1 MFQGRQYCFVE
12 GTGTL
17 RSDRPGFEFE
27 LCQSLTLR
35 PSASSFM
42 SQAHFPH
49 PSNEGVYSVTKLCLT
64 LWDPMDCSIP
74 GLHVLHYL
82 PEFAEIHVH
91 WVCDAVKP
99 SHLCHPFLLLPSV
112 FPSIRVF
119 FNELVLCI
127 RWPKYW
133 SFHFSIS
140 PSNEYSGLIS
150 LRIDW
155 FNLAVQGTLTRL
167 LPLLSYHNPIC
178 VLHKSHYKWG

>member
-17 RSDRPGFEFE
+17 KSDRPGFEFE

-49 PSNEGVYSVTKLCLT
+49 PSNEGLCSVAKLCLT
-64 LWDPMDCSIP
+64 LCNPTGCSTP
-74 GLHVLHYL
+74 GLCVIHYL

-91 WVCDAVKP
+91 WVSDAIKP
-99 SHLCHPFLLLPSV
+99 SRPLPPFSPSV

-119 FNELVLCI
+119 FNELALCI

-133 SFHFSIS
+133 SFCFSIS
-140 PSNEYSGLIS
+140 PSNENSMKHTHTHTHTHTYLNV
-150 LRIDW
+150 LRKIKLKVLMRMW
-155 FNLAVQGTLTRL
+155 RKWNTYIL
-167 LPLLSYHNPIC
+167 LL
-178 VLHKSHYKWG
+178 GM

>member
-99 SHLCHPFLLLPSV
+99 SHPLPPF
-112 FPSIRVF
+112 
-119 FNELVLCI
+119 
-127 RWPKYW
+127 
-133 SFHFSIS
+133 S
-140 PSNEYSGLIS
+140 PSAFSLSQHQGLFQWVSS
-150 LRIDW
+150 LHQVAKV
-155 FNLAVQGTLTRL
+155 LE
-167 LPLLSYHNPIC
+167 LPLQHQSFQWIFRVDFLKNWL
-178 VLHKSHYKWG
+178 V

>member
-1 MFQGRQYCFVE
+1 ME

-99 SHLCHPFLLLPSV
+99 SHPLPPF
-112 FPSIRVF
+112 
-119 FNELVLCI
+119 
-127 RWPKYW
+127 
-133 SFHFSIS
+133 S
-140 PSNEYSGLIS
+140 PSAFSLSQHQGLFQWVSS
-150 LRIDW
+150 LHQVAKV
-155 FNLAVQGTLTRL
+155 LE
-167 LPLLSYHNPIC
+167 LPLQHQSFQWIFRVDFLKNWL
-178 VLHKSHYKWG
+178 V